1 MLRSFS
7 RIGLICI
14 ATLLAGCPM
23 QSNIKTPQPQF
34 TSQEIQQA
42 EQNARELM
50 ARYKLWR
57 EDSSPMLMAYRGQKQ
72 QYDQWDDLSLE
83 FEESQH
89 RDLLKFQQQ
98 IMDIQEKAL
107 PADLKLSL
115 RILDYQITTTIEG
128 YQYRLYNYPLNQMF
142 GLHTEIPNFL
152 VNIHQ
157 IDTIKD
163 ARDFISRVWGV
174 DDLFDQLLVQIRQ
187 REQAGIIPPRFVMES
202 IIDASENI
210 LKGYPIQRT
219 DEEHIIWTAFKE
231 KIAKLD
237 LYPSTV
243 DVLEYDLKRALQRG
257 LKRGYEALIKHYKT
271 VLTDASPDTGFSQ
284 FEGGK
289 TYYQFA
295 LRSATT
301 TNMNAE
307 TLHQL
312 GKQQIKAIH
321 QEITGLLPQLGF
333 TTLDELFEYT
343 RNDDSIFYKDGKEA
357 INDTKKYIR
366 AINAQLGNLF
376 LNIPNV
382 GVEVKPVETY
392 REESAPVAFY
402 QSPSED
408 GSRPGRYYMNLS
420 KLNEMPKFQFEALTY
435 HETLPGHHLQIIY
448 AQQSKNIPAFRR
460 HIHFTAYSEGWGLYA
475 EKLGKELGG
484 YQDPWNEYGRLL
496 MNLWRAMRLV
506 LDTGLHH
513 YGWTLEDA
521 LAYRLENTPFSK
533 QDSINAIKRYLV
545 MPGQATAYMVGKL
558 KLEQYREQAK
568 QTVGFGFDERTYH
581 THLLEMGPMPLS
593 LLESELQKWAQQQ

>member
-1 MLRSFS
+1 
-7 RIGLICI
+7 
-14 ATLLAGCPM
+14 M
-23 QSNIKTPQPQF
+23 QSEITNAQPQF
-34 TSQEIQQA
+34 SSQEIQQA
-42 EQNARELM
+42 EQNTRELM

-83 FEESQH
+83 FEESQY

-98 IMDIQEKAL
+98 IMDIQEQAL
-107 PADLKLSL
+107 PSDLKLSL
-115 RILDYQITTTIEG
+115 RILDYQVATTIEG

-152 VNIHQ
+152 INIHR

-174 DDLFDQLLVQIRQ
+174 EDLFDDLLVQIRQ
-187 REQAGIIPPRFVMES
+187 REEAGIIPPRFVMES
-202 IIDASENI
+202 VINASEKI
-210 LKGYPIQRT
+210 LEGYPIQRT
-219 DEEHIIWTAFKE
+219 DDEHMIWIAFKE
-231 KIAKLD
+231 KIAKLN
-237 LYPSTV
+237 LYTSTEK
-243 DVLEYDLKRALQRG
+243 VLESDLKRALQRG
-257 LKRGYEALIKHYKT
+257 FKRGYQSLIKHYKT
-271 VLTDASPDTGFSQ
+271 VLADASLDTGFSQ
-284 FEGGK
+284 FDGGNA
-289 TYYQFA
+289 YYQFA

-301 TNMNAE
+301 TNMDAE

-312 GKQQIKAIH
+312 GKQQIQVIH
-321 QEITGLLPQLGF
+321 QEITDLLPQLGF
-333 TTLDELFEYT
+333 TTLDELFKYT
-343 RNDDSIFYKDGKEA
+343 RTDDGIYYNDGKQA
-357 INDTKKYIR
+357 ISDTKEYIR
-366 AINAQLGNLF
+366 TINTQLGNLF
-376 LNIPNV
+376 LNIPNI
-382 GVEVKPVETY
+382 GIEVRPVESY
-392 REESAPVAFY
+392 REDSAPIAFY

-408 GSRPGRYYMNLS
+408 GSRPGRYYMNLN

-484 YQDPWNEYGRLL
+484 FKNPWNEYGRLL

-513 YGWTLEDA
+513 YGWTLEEA
-521 LAYRLENTPFSK
+521 LAYRLENTPFSE

-558 KLEQYREQAK
+558 KLEQYREQTK
-568 QTVGFGFDERTYH
+568 QTVGFGFDERAYH

-593 LLESELQKWAQQQ
+593 LLESELEKWAQQQ